1 MYRLL
6 LAVAVVVVAI
16 LTFAGSHAVSEQ
28 ITLSQVAINEY
39 RAFKAGRLS
48 KSQSPMSSIR
58 AAAESS
64 CGACIADADCASGQ
78 ICCPAGCAAG
88 KLKCVPNSTCP

>member
-16 LTFAGSHAVSEQ
+16 PMFARSHAVGEQ
-28 ITLSQVAINEY
+28 IILSQVAINEY

-88 KLKCVPNSTCP
+88 KLRCVPNSTCP